1 MEVGEAA
8 LEDILFRNS
17 SGFVFFVPN
26 SLMFLLVAHHQKG
39 NPGGRKWISKRKK
52 LEEGEAAV
60 EEIRRKICT
69 GIRFGL
75 HFGSIGKL
83 GVEQPRGGV
92 TPVY

>member
-39 NPGGRKWISKRKK
+39 NPGGRNGFRSRRNWKK
-52 LEEGEAAV
+52 EKQL
-60 EEIRRKICT
+60 KKKK
-69 GIRFGL
+69 FG
-75 HFGSIGKL
+75 GKSVPAFVL
-83 GVEQPRGGV
+83 AFTLALSANLVLNS
-92 TPVY
+92 PVVV